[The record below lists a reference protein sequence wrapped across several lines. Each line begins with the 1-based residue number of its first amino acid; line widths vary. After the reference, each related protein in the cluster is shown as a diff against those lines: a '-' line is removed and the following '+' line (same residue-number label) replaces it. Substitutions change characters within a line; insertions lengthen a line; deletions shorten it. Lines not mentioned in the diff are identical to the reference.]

1 MTPEELSAYSGTDP
15 EKPIYL
21 SINGTIYDVS
31 AGRHVYGPGGSYSF
45 FAGTDASR
53 AYVTGCFA
61 DDLTQDMRG
70 VEEMYLPL
78 DDPETDSH
86 WTTAEIEKMRAE
98 ERAKAEERAF
108 KALKHWVDFF
118 AKSKK
123 YHRVGY
129 LAREDG
135 WLDKL
140 PRRELCAA
148 AAKGRSKRKIPK
160 AQG

>member
-1 MTPEELSAYSGTDP
+1 MTPEELSAYSGADP
-15 EKPIYL
+15 DKPVYL

-45 FAGTDASR
+45 FAGKDASR

-78 DDPETDSH
+78 DDPETDAH
-86 WTTAEIEKMRAE
+86 WTTAEIEKLRAE
-98 ERAKAEERAF
+98 ERANAEDRAY

-123 YHRVGY
+123 YHRVGF
-129 LAREDG
+129 LKREEN
-135 WLDKL
+135 WLEKE
-140 PRRELCAA
+140 PKRELCPPAK
-148 AAKGRSKRKIPK
+148 KGRSKRKIPK
-160 AQG
+160 A